1 MNPQL
6 VALANRLGL
15 SDARAAAYLGVPPST
30 WHKWLH
36 GKRNPS
42 AGANRLL
49 YVLGVVETLA
59 PNLHESFIPPL
70 EGSQAGRARVA
81 TPKVP
86 APPDDAMRGLLD
98 ALREKLRD
106 EYATG
111 QDSRADE
118 KDEE

>member
-49 YVLGVVETLA
+49 YVLGVVETLTPA
-59 PNLHESFIPPL
+59 LHESFIPPL
-70 EGSQAGRARVA
+70 EGARAARARVA
-81 TPKVP
+81 TPKLP
-86 APPDDAMRGLLD
+86 EPPDDAMRGLLD
-98 ALREKLRD
+98 AIREKLRD

-111 QDSRADE
+111 QDSIDDGE
-118 KDEE
+118 GEE